1 MRNSFKQ
8 EQLTPWHDS
17 DPSTCVT
24 VLTKPCHLNLSIQLS
39 IPVFT
44 STNADTA
51 GIVIEVSL
59 KRSGTTVLLD
69 NISNEPF
76 HHSGPARR
84 FHHRHWEANW
94 YMFFS
99 LVITGT
105 LCASFNCPTACSHYE
120 FLEGST
126 SEFLMNSVNFEKTKR
141 SEKRPPWAQ
150 RMKF

>member
-1 MRNSFKQ
+1 MRVYSGDDESACK
-8 EQLTPWHDS
+8 
-17 DPSTCVT
+17 
-24 VLTKPCHLNLSIQLS
+24 
-39 IPVFT
+39 
-44 STNADTA
+44 
-51 GIVIEVSL
+51 EVSL

-69 NISNEPF
+69 NISNKLF

-99 LVITGT
+99 LVITGA

-126 SEFLMNSVNFEKTKR
+126 SEFLMNSVNFEKAKR
-141 SEKRPPWAQ
+141 SEKRSPWAQ
-150 RMKF
+150 KKKFWSPKKKKFQAPTQKAAVFCKETHPFWSNTASGALFIIYSRI